1 MHCLALTCIM
11 LLLNS
16 VLATLPA
23 PCNTS
28 VVSVNFHHILRWD
41 PGPGTPPGTKYIISK
56 RLYGQKRN
64 VRVNVTTSTSIQLK
78 LHSTMRYRLTV
89 QASFNQSLS
98 LESSLVFCP
107 YEDTK
112 IGPPVLSLA
121 GCGDCIEINISLPE
135 ADRSSGINDMHKFYS
150 PQFRIL
156 YRGKETL
163 VDFLTKKLN
172 NIIISNLDTGVEY
185 CVQVQTKI
193 IVNKNT
199 EPSAWKCIYTSII
212 EPHREPVV
220 LGAGAALLILVLGG
234 LTACIF
240 CLHYTGFLCT
250 LKTLPRAIIIVS
262 KGYILTPD
270 GTTPDPISI
279 SSEMVKQRSQNIST
293 ILHTASEDEEEEEEV
308 EEEAGGEII
317 DYMDRDAQL
326 SLRQSLCWSSS
337 TVTEKSEPAA
347 SGESGSL
354 RERLIAVE
362 AEFDGGVTH
371 GGQDEDEASAF
382 MPKETQT
389 EVQVGEEEQ
398 EEKRQNDNMFD
409 SASNVNLFS
418 VTIAALSVGEEDEQ
432 NKRELLS
439 NLVKQTETQKQALSN
454 TDSQSDTAA
463 SVQSSNEDCTKS
475 WYENNDTD
483 IKTSN
488 TEHEPADE
496 VEEDHEDD
504 EEEEDDEEDEDADFS
519 GYMAHT

>member
-23 PCNTS
+23 PRNTS
-28 VVSVNFHHILRWD
+28 VVSVNFHNILRWD
-41 PGPGTPPGTKYIISK
+41 PGPGTPPGTEYIISR
-56 RLYGQKRN
+56 RLYGKKRN
-64 VRVNVTTSTSIQLK
+64 VQVNVTTSTSIQLK
-78 LHSTMRYRLTV
+78 LHSNLKYLLTV
-89 QASFNQSLS
+89 QASFNQSRS
-98 LESSLVFCP
+98 LGSSSVFCP

-112 IGPPVLSLA
+112 IGPPVVSLA
-121 GCGDCIEINISLPE
+121 GCGDCIEINISLPQ
-135 ADRSSGINDMHKFYS
+135 ADRSSGINDIHQFYGA
-150 PQFRIL
+150 QFRIL
-156 YRGKETL
+156 CRGKETL
-163 VDFLTKKLN
+163 VDYLTKKMN
-172 NIIISNLDTGVEY
+172 NIIPNLYAGVEY
-185 CVQVQTKI
+185 CVQVDTKI
-193 IVNKNT
+193 TVNKNT
-199 EPSAWKCIYTSII
+199 EPSAWKCIYTSIV

-220 LGAGAALLILVLGG
+220 LGAGAALLILVLGV
-234 LTACIF
+234 LIALIF

-262 KGYILTPD
+262 KGYILSPD

-279 SSEMVKQRSQNIST
+279 SSEMVKQRSQNNPT
-293 ILHTASEDEEEEEEV
+293 ILHTAPEDEEEEEEEV
-308 EEEAGGEII
+308 EEEGGEEEII

-326 SLRQSLCWSSS
+326 SLGQSLCWSSS

-347 SGESGSL
+347 SGDSGSL

-371 GGQDEDEASAF
+371 GGQEEDEASAF
-382 MPKETQT
+382 LPRETQT

-432 NKRELLS
+432 NKREL
-439 NLVKQTETQKQALSN
+439 VKQTETQKQALSN
-454 TDSQSDTAA
+454 TDSQTDTAA

-504 EEEEDDEEDEDADFS
+504 EDDEEDEDIEFS